1 MKKQLQYLKEKN
13 VWEIQVPCLD
23 EEKGTIFYKSY
34 QYDSENIAKEN
45 LEKYEDNYLNTR
57 KYIEAKFG
65 MKYSFKEYINYWHD
79 KIMPV
84 WTQSQAYINC
94 LEWTIDK
101 IIFPNITEDILLNK
115 ITPTYINTLLEQC
128 QNNSKDQKSNAY
140 MARKVCRI
148 VLKSALMEGYIS
160 KFDLNQIKN
169 YDISQKIYV
178 KYDVSDL
185 KKLLAYAQKENGCY
199 LEILL
204 CLFMGLR
211 TGEVLGLNFDNIDFG
226 RHTIRICQQISTGD
240 RDGVV
245 KPVKSSDSNRLL
257 KAPNLIMDELAK
269 RKTKNALFFKQ
280 NPKAI
285 KKWKKYVCI
294 GENGNIKS
302 SNTIRTALQ
311 RYCKYA
317 GVPYITPHQLRH
329 LCATM
334 LIESGVDLESVSK
347 IMGHASVSTTINIY
361 CGEIESGTAL
371 TEFVS
376 NNLNPINIY

>member
-101 IIFPNITEDILLNK
+101 IIFPNITEDILLNE

-140 MARKVCRI
+140 MGRKMCRI
-148 VLKSALMEGYIS
+148 VLKSALMEGYLS
-160 KFDLNQIKN
+160 KFDLDQIKN

-178 KYDVSDL
+178 KYDVNDL
-185 KKLLAYAQKENGCY
+185 KKLLAYAQKEN
-199 LEILL
+199 
-204 CLFMGLR
+204 
-211 TGEVLGLNFDNIDFG
+211 VNITV
-226 RHTIRICQQISTGD
+226 RQSRQ
-240 RDGVV
+240 
-245 KPVKSSDSNRLL
+245 
-257 KAPNLIMDELAK
+257 
-269 RKTKNALFFKQ
+269 
-280 NPKAI
+280 
-285 KKWKKYVCI
+285 
-294 GENGNIKS
+294 
-302 SNTIRTALQ
+302 
-311 RYCKYA
+311 
-317 GVPYITPHQLRH
+317 
-329 LCATM
+329 
-334 LIESGVDLESVSK
+334 SGVARATCPD
-347 IMGHASVSTTINIY
+347 
-361 CGEIESGTAL
+361 
-371 TEFVS
+371 
-376 NNLNPINIY
+376 

>member
-178 KYDVSDL
+178 KYDVNDL

-211 TGEVLGLNFDNIDFG
+211 TGEV
-226 RHTIRICQQISTGD
+226 
-240 RDGVV
+240 
-245 KPVKSSDSNRLL
+245 SS
-257 KAPNLIMDELAK
+257 
-269 RKTKNALFFKQ
+269 
-280 NPKAI
+280 
-285 KKWKKYVCI
+285 
-294 GENGNIKS
+294 
-302 SNTIRTALQ
+302 
-311 RYCKYA
+311 
-317 GVPYITPHQLRH
+317 
-329 LCATM
+329 
-334 LIESGVDLESVSK
+334 
-347 IMGHASVSTTINIY
+347 
-361 CGEIESGTAL
+361 
-371 TEFVS
+371 
-376 NNLNPINIY
+376 